1 MNNDASADG
10 PPPQAPADKLEYDW
24 PAYVALIESL
34 AAKVK
39 AAYRPDQVVGIAS
52 GGLIPAM
59 ILAKCLDVPLGVMA
73 AASYETGESNVKNV
87 RGPVRLG
94 SSMASIMPK
103 PGRRVLLVD
112 DLTDSGGTMT
122 ACAAWLRE
130 FHGDVVR
137 EIRTAAIWH
146 KTRSTFRPDFLAAE
160 VQPNPDGRYPWI
172 VQPFEKYERE
182 AG

>member
-1 MNNDASADG
+1 MDSKAHHS
-10 PPPQAPADKLEYDW
+10 PPPPSAENGLLEYDW
-24 PAYVALIESL
+24 LAYVALIERL
-34 AAKVK
+34 AAQVK
-39 AAYRPDQVVGIAS
+39 ASYRPDQVIGIAS

-59 ILAKCLDVPLGVMA
+59 ILAKCLNVPLGVMA

-87 RGPVRLG
+87 RGQVRLG
-94 SSMASIMPK
+94 SSMASIMPR

-122 ACAAWLRE
+122 ACSAWLRE
-130 FHGDVVR
+130 FHGDVVQ

-146 KTRSTFRPDFLAAE
+146 KTRSTFRPDYLAAE
-160 VQPNPDGRYPWI
+160 VNPNAQGRYPWI